1 MTEYIKYEKGHGTI
15 VKDSSVLELSRRLIM
30 LKKAKEDLINNFG
43 KFYLAIVIL
52 YVVVLVP
59 LTTVAQEKNWN
70 SMNTVVCVL
79 KCILLSISVLGI
91 IIFGVEMISRLI
103 KKQISI
109 KRKCDD
115 KIFDKLDCYLKSRQ
129 SHSNIEYIKILNY
142 YYSDNGPIVNV
153 IIKNQE
159 IDRLYK
165 RKDFLEKK
173 INSWDSVINNVLSI
187 LNGIILGFIT
197 MGWQTTS
204 VDNIDWEGFGFTLS
218 VYIVLILTS
227 FLGIISSMRGHFDSY
242 EHYISQYELERL
254 EDRILELERS
264 IIFEDKEIAYICETK
279 NFILAFLRN
288 EYRKCITEKSMNVLR
303 KQMDQ
308 LDNAE
313 FKDLFPQTYKIKE
326 FKNDP
331 RLRYCICDEYKSK
344 YESHEIDD
352 KDGYYLIYMNIRKYE
367 KDLKRFYKK
376 YLSVQ
381 NK

>member
-1 MTEYIKYEKGHGTI
+1 M
-15 VKDSSVLELSRRLIM
+15 
-30 LKKAKEDLINNFG
+30 
-43 KFYLAIVIL
+43 
-52 YVVVLVP
+52 
-59 LTTVAQEKNWN
+59 
-70 SMNTVVCVL
+70 
-79 KCILLSISVLGI
+79 LGI
-91 IIFGVEMISRLI
+91 IIFVVEMISRLI

-142 YYSDNGPIVNV
+142 YYSDNGPIMNV

-204 VDNIDWEGFGFTLS
+204 VDNIAWEGFGFTLS

-288 EYRKCITEKSMNVLR
+288 EYRKCITEKSMNVLK